1 MAAQG
6 PASPSSSPP
15 LHPPSHNSEHPL
27 DADGAGVATHPK
39 IVSFRSSSSHNRG
52 SIDVMNEQSP
62 LLRPRSSDEEDS
74 GLKVVSPLS
83 DEDWQGG
90 NDEETRSSWYLL
102 LLTLSGLG

>member
-6 PASPSSSPP
+6 PTSPPSSP
-15 LHPPSHNSEHPL
+15 LHPSHNSEYPL

-39 IVSFRSSSSHNRG
+39 IVSFRSSFSHNRE
-52 SIDVMNEQSP
+52 SIDAMNEQSP

-83 DEDWQGG
+83 DEGWQGG
-90 NDEETRSSWYLL
+90 NDEETKSSWYLL

>member
-1 MAAQG
+1 MAAQD

-15 LHPPSHNSEHPL
+15 LHPPHNSEHPL
-27 DADGAGVATHPK
+27 DADSA
-39 IVSFRSSSSHNRG
+39 RSSFSHNRG
-52 SIDVMNEQSP
+52 SIDTTDEQSP
-62 LLRPRSSDEEDS
+62 LLRPRSSDGEDS

-90 NDEETRSSWYLL
+90 NDEETKSSWYLL

>member
-1 MAAQG
+1 
-6 PASPSSSPP
+6 
-15 LHPPSHNSEHPL
+15 
-27 DADGAGVATHPK
+27 
-39 IVSFRSSSSHNRG
+39 
-52 SIDVMNEQSP
+52 MNEQSP

-90 NDEETRSSWYLL
+90 NDETKSSWYLL